1 MRQEQLMP
9 LPDPD
14 WIETLRIEANKPG
27 RTKAAIA
34 KELGISRPA
43 VSLIIAGKYTARLEK
58 VAVKIAARV
67 MALYGSRV
75 WCAHLHSS
83 ISNEQC
89 QNNRDAPM
97 TMSDPVRL
105 KQWAACRACPL
116 NPGRQGE
123 THDNSKQGA
132 GDAVGYDA
140 QPAQDNVSGRSGND
154 HPASYVRNG
163 GA

>member
-9 LPDPD
+9 LADPE
-14 WIETLRIEANKPG
+14 WIETLRAEADKPG
-27 RTKAAIA
+27 RTKSAIA
-34 KELGISRPA
+34 RELGISRPA

-75 WCAHLHSS
+75 WCAHLHTS

-89 QNNRDAPM
+89 QDNRDAPM

-116 NPGRQGE
+116 NPGRQG
-123 THDNSKQGA
+123 DMQNNSNKGA
-132 GDAVGYDA
+132 GHAVGHDA
-140 QPAQDNVSGRSGND
+140 QPAQDDLPGRSGND
-154 HPASYVRNG
+154 PSASYVRDG